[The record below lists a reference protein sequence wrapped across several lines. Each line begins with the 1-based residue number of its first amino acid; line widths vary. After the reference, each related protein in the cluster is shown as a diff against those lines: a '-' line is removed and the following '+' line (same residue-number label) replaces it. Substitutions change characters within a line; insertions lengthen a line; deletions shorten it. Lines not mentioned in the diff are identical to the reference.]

1 MTMHDTN
8 WEKNICMSHIE
19 ELVSRINGKAS
30 KQNNKQITNP
40 IKMDKSLQQKQMGN
54 KHLKTTEHR

>member
-1 MTMHDTN
+1 MHDTN